1 MLQNKM
7 LVFTD
12 GACSNNGKPNACA
25 GIGIYFGPND
35 GRNVSRR
42 ITGKQTNNVAE
53 LNAIIEVYT
62 KKKLDILSGKD
73 ITIFSDSKYAI
84 RCCTTYGKK
93 CAVDW
98 DTKDIPNKDLV
109 RHAYELYCDIPNV
122 TFTHIEAHTGK
133 QDIYSKGNAEADKLA
148 TQSLPQQSVSDKSLP
163 QLEVKPS
170 YMKYIPNKIYL
181 NVSYDQKDIAKQLD
195 CKWDQK
201 KKKWYI
207 YEDNKNKSL
216 IINLFDILTI

>member
-1 MLQNKM
+1 MLQNNM
-7 LVFTD
+7 FVFTD
-12 GACSNNGKPNACA
+12 GACTNNGKPNACA

-53 LNAIIEVYT
+53 LTAIIEVYAII
-62 KKKLDILSGKD
+62 KQDILSGKD
-73 ITIFSDSKYAI
+73 ITIFSDSNYAI

-93 CAVDW
+93 CSLNW

-122 TFTHIEAHTGK
+122 KFVHVDAHTGK

-148 TQSLPQQSVSDKSLP
+148 TQCLPEGLSTVLS
-163 QLEVKPS
+163 EKPN

-201 KKKWYI
+201 RKKWYT
-207 YEDNKNKSL
+207 YEDNKNKPL
-216 IINLFDILTI
+216 ILNLFDTLSI

>member
-1 MLQNKM
+1 M

-12 GACSNNGKPNACA
+12 GACRNNGKPTACA

-53 LNAIIEVYT
+53 LTAIIEVYT
-62 KKKLDILSGKD
+62 IIKQDILSGKQ
-73 ITIFSDSKYAI
+73 ITIFSDSEYAI

-93 CAVDW
+93 CANRW
-98 DTKDIPNKDLV
+98 DTIDIPNKDLV
-109 RHAYELYCDIPNV
+109 HHAYELYCELSNV
-122 TFTHIEAHTGK
+122 KFVHVDAHTGK
-133 QDIYSKGNAEADKLA
+133 QDEYSKGNAEADKLA
-148 TQSLPQQSVSDKSLP
+148 TQCLGLPESLGLELP
-163 QLEVKPS
+163 EKKG
-170 YMKYIPNKIYL
+170 YMKYIPNKVYL

-201 KKKWYI
+201 KKKWYM

-216 IINLFDILTI
+216 ILNLFSL

>member
-7 LVFTD
+7 LQNNLLVFTD
-12 GACSNNGKPNACA
+12 GACKNNGQINACA

-53 LNAIIEVYT
+53 LTAIIEVYDII
-62 KKKLDILSGKD
+62 KKDILSGKD

-93 CAVDW
+93 CSANW
-98 DTKDIPNKDLV
+98 DTQDIPNKDLV
-109 RHAYELYCDIPNV
+109 RYAYELYSQLPNV

-148 TQSLPQQSVSDKSLP
+148 TPD
-163 QLEVKPS
+163 
-170 YMKYIPNKIYL
+170 YMKYIPDKIYL
-181 NVSYDQKDIAKQLD
+181 NVSYDQKDIAKQMD
-195 CKWDQK
+195 CKWDHK

-207 YEDNKNKSL
+207 YEDNKNKSF
-216 IINLFDILTI
+216 IINMFS

>member
-1 MLQNKM
+1 MF
-7 LVFTD
+7 VFTD
-12 GACSNNGKPNACA
+12 GACTNNGKPNACA

-35 GRNVSRR
+35 ARNVSRR

-53 LNAIIEVYT
+53 LTAIIEVYT
-62 KKKLDILSGKD
+62 IIKQDILSGKD
-73 ITIFSDSKYAI
+73 ITIFSDSNYAI

-93 CAVDW
+93 CSVDW

-122 TFTHIEAHTGK
+122 KFVHLDAHTGK

-148 TQSLPQQSVSDKSLP
+148 TQCLPQQIISQQIISQQSA
-163 QLEVKPS
+163 LEYKPA
-170 YMKYIPNKIYL
+170 YMKYIPDKIYL

-201 KKKWYI
+201 KKKWYT
-207 YEDNKNKSL
+207 YEDNKNKEFIL
-216 IINLFDILTI
+216 NLFNV

>member
-1 MLQNKM
+1 MLQNNMLQNKM

-12 GACSNNGKPNACA
+12 GACKNNGQINACA

-53 LNAIIEVYT
+53 LTAIIEVYDII
-62 KKKLDILSGKD
+62 KQDILSGKD

-93 CAVDW
+93 CSANW
-98 DTKDIPNKDLV
+98 DTQDIPNKDLV
-109 RHAYELYCDIPNV
+109 RHAYELYSQLPNV

-148 TQSLPQQSVSDKSLP
+148 TQCLPVTPD
-163 QLEVKPS
+163 
-170 YMKYIPNKIYL
+170 YMKYIPDKIYL
-181 NVSYDQKDIAKQLD
+181 NVSYDQKDIAKQMD
-195 CKWDQK
+195 CKWDHK

-207 YEDNKNKSL
+207 YEDNKNKAF
-216 IINLFDILTI
+216 IINMFS

>member
-1 MLQNKM
+1 M

-12 GACSNNGKPNACA
+12 GACKNNGQPNACA

-53 LNAIIEVYT
+53 LTAIIEVYDII
-62 KKKLDILSGKD
+62 KQDILSGKD

-93 CAVDW
+93 CSKDW
-98 DTKDIPNKDLV
+98 DIDIPNKDLV
-109 RHAYELYCDIPNV
+109 RHAYELYSQLPNV

-133 QDIYSKGNAEADKLA
+133 QDEYSKGNAEADKLA
-148 TQSLPQQSVSDKSLP
+148 TQCLPQD
-163 QLEVKPS
+163 
-170 YMKYIPNKIYL
+170 YMKYIPDKIYL
-181 NVSYDQKDIAKQLD
+181 NVSYDQKDIAKQME
-195 CKWDQK
+195 CKWDPK

-207 YEDNKNKSL
+207 YADNKNKTFITNMFS
-216 IINLFDILTI
+216 

>member
-1 MLQNKM
+1 MQQNNM

-35 GRNVSRR
+35 ARNVSRR
-42 ITGKQTNNVAE
+42 ISGKQTNNVAE
-53 LNAIIEVYT
+53 LTAIIEVYT
-62 KKKLDILSGKD
+62 LIKQDILSGKD
-73 ITIFSDSKYAI
+73 ITIFSDSNYAI

-93 CAVDW
+93 CSVDW

-122 TFTHIEAHTGK
+122 KFVHVDAHTGK

-148 TQSLPQQSVSDKSLP
+148 TQCLPQQSICE
-163 QLEVKPS
+163 QIALEDKPS
-170 YMKYIPNKIYL
+170 YMKYIPDKIYL

-195 CKWDQK
+195 CRWDQK
-201 KKKWYI
+201 KKKWYT
-207 YEDNKNKSL
+207 YEDNKNKEL
-216 IINLFDILTI
+216 ILNLFKI